1 VEEVHRKNGEK
12 ERRAHIRFPVAL
24 EIRYST
30 SRPDAPVKMG
40 KGQTIDLSSSGLRF
54 SADRRLVVGQ
64 RITVYT
70 DWPFSFGDVKLQHVI
85 SGVVIRTIGTEV
97 AIQIRH
103 YDMTIRRVRRQ
114 SR

>member
-1 VEEVHRKNGEK
+1 MEK
-12 ERRAHIRFPVAL
+12 RNDVPISVFQWHWKSVIQPQG
-24 EIRYST
+24 
-30 SRPDAPVKMG
+30 PDAPVKMG

-54 SADRRLVVGQ
+54 SADRQLVVGQ

-85 SGVVIRTIGTEV
+85 SGVVVRTIGTEV
-97 AIQIRH
+97 AIEIRH
-103 YDMTIRRVRRQ
+103 HDMTIRRVRRQ